1 GRFFCRLITDRQ
13 PSCGLRRRADG
24 EVRDL
29 LLLAVVVKLEIR
41 ALQIAREF
49 ALFVRDDGVD
59 LNQLGLDAKQ
69 RLVLFLFLLALLPI
83 DRGRKRL
90 LPFFFLLFPFSL
102 PPGRDLNL
110 SPLVAPFFFSP
121 FLLRHGPVPS
131 SGAALP

>member
-59 LNQLGLDAKQ
+59 LNQLCLDAKQ
-69 RLVLFLFLLALLPI
+69 RLVLFLLLLALLPI

-90 LPFFFLLFPFSL
+90 RPFFFLPSSFSPLYCGDFQFSALCRPFSFL
-102 PPGRDLNL
+102 PRL
-110 SPLVAPFFFSP
+110 SPHTSPRRPF
-121 FLLRHGPVPS
+121 
-131 SGAALP
+131 

>member
-69 RLVLFLFLLALLPI
+69 RLVLFLLLLALLPI
-83 DRGRKRL
+83 DLDRNPN
-90 LPFFFLLFPFSL
+90 LPTAIVLFLLL
-102 PPGRDLNL
+102 LA
-110 SPLVAPFFFSP
+110 PL
-121 FLLRHGPVPS
+121 LLRIN
-131 SGAALP
+131 